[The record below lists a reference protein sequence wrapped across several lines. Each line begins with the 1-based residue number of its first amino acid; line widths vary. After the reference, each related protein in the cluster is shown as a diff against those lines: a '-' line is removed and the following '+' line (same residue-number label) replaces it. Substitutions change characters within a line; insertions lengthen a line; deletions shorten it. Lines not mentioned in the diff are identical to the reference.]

1 MLYFARPLR
10 NNEGAATHNA
20 EGEIMNTRIQLL
32 CAWCGVAFAI
42 LFTIGFWPLAHFMPP
57 PSPTRGALEVAA
69 MYQAHT
75 NQIRLGLLVMMAA
88 SACILPFAAVITA
101 QMKRM
106 EDTPTVLSYLQ
117 LVSGGIG
124 VVFFIVPCLLWSI
137 AAFRPERDAEL
148 IHLMN
153 DAGWL
158 MFLMPFTTFIV
169 QNFAIGLA
177 ILGDKSAQP
186 VFPRWVAY
194 LNFWVAVLFLP
205 GGLLTFF
212 KTGPFAW
219 NGLFAFWVPFVVFFA
234 WYVVMFMMLRKGII
248 AQAAAPG
255 AR

>member
-1 MLYFARPLR
+1 
-10 NNEGAATHNA
+10 
-20 EGEIMNTRIQLL
+20 MNTRNQLL

-42 LFTIGFWPLAHFMPP
+42 LFNIGFWPLTHFVPP
-57 PSPTRGALEVAA
+57 PSPTASALDVAA

-88 SACILPFAAVITA
+88 SGFILPFAAVISA

-106 EDTPTVLSYLQ
+106 EDTPSVLSYLQ
-117 LVSGGIG
+117 LASGAVG
-124 VVFFIVPCLLWSI
+124 VVFFIVPCLLWSV

-148 IHLMN
+148 IQLMN

-158 MFLMPFTTFIV
+158 ILLMTFTTFMV

-186 VFPRWVAY
+186 VFPRWAAY

-219 NGLFAFWVPFVVFFA
+219 NGLFAFWVPFVVFLT
-234 WYVVMFMMLRKGII
+234 WYLLMFMMLRKGII

>member
-1 MLYFARPLR
+1 
-10 NNEGAATHNA
+10 
-20 EGEIMNTRIQLL
+20 MNTRNQLL
-32 CAWCGVAFAI
+32 CAWSGVAFAV
-42 LFTIGFWPLAHFMPP
+42 LFTLGFWPITHFMPP
-57 PSPTRGALEVAA
+57 PSPNASALDIAT
-69 MYQAHT
+69 MYREHT
-75 NQIRLGLLVMMAA
+75 NQIRLGLLVMMGA
-88 SACILPFAAVITA
+88 SGCILPFAAVISA

-106 EDTPTVLSYLQ
+106 EDAPSVLTYLQ
-117 LVSGGIG
+117 LASGALG

-148 IHLMN
+148 IQLFN

-177 ILGDKSAQP
+177 ILGDRSAQP

-194 LNFWVAVLFLP
+194 FNFWVAVLFVP

-212 KTGPFAW
+212 KSGPFAW
-219 NGLFAFWVPFVVFFA
+219 NGLFAFWVPFVVFFT
-234 WYVVMFMMLRKGII
+234 WYILMFALLRKGII
-248 AQAAAPG
+248 AQATASP

>member
-1 MLYFARPLR
+1 
-10 NNEGAATHNA
+10 
-20 EGEIMNTRIQLL
+20 
-32 CAWCGVAFAI
+32 
-42 LFTIGFWPLAHFMPP
+42 
-57 PSPTRGALEVAA
+57 

-75 NQIRLGLLVMMAA
+75 NQIRFGLLVMMGA
-88 SACILPFAAVITA
+88 SACILPFAAVISA

-106 EDTPTVLSYLQ
+106 EDKPSVLSNLQ

-177 ILGDKSAQP
+177 ILGDNSAQP

-194 LNFWVAVLFLP
+194 LNFWVAVLFIP

-219 NGLFAFWVPFVVFFA
+219 NGLFAFWVPFVVFFS
-234 WYVVMFMMLRKGII
+234 WYMVMFMLLRKGII
-248 AQAAAPG
+248 AQAAA
-255 AR
+255 R